1 MKLLF
6 TLLLVCYSLSYA
18 QGDRYEKYRMVDTT
32 TYRPVRSLYFYDLT
46 IKESPNEG
54 NAILEWK
61 SQRNITYHMI
71 EMRDPETDELIY
83 RQKHYTNTAE
93 FPSDGKFTIFPLYH
107 RQKGTPISISLKEAK
122 ARNYKPVSTDSYYK
136 ALEKEQEI
144 KDWEK
149 QRATWIKEN
158 ARRRKQAADE
168 RANRVT
174 PKAFVLIVIV
184 LVVAV
189 IIVFGIGLVRY
200 LTKDNEQVPAR
211 RGNDDHL
218 WD

>member
-18 QGDRYEKYRMVDTT
+18 QEDRYEKYRMVDNT
-32 TYRPVRSLYFYDLT
+32 TYRPVGSLYFYDLT
-46 IKESPNEG
+46 IKQSPNEG
-54 NAILEWK
+54 KVILEWK
-61 SQRNITYHMI
+61 SKRNITYHMI

-83 RQKHYTNTAE
+83 RQKHYTNIAE
-93 FPSDGKFTIFPLYH
+93 FPSDGNFTIYPLYNH
-107 RQKGTPISISLKEAK
+107 QKGTSISISLKEAQ

-144 KDWEK
+144 KNWEK
-149 QRATWIKEN
+149 QRATWEKEE
-158 ARRRKQAADE
+158 AKRRKQAADE

-174 PKAFVLIVIV
+174 PKAFALIVIV

-189 IIVFGIGLVRY
+189 IIVFGIGLVSY
-200 LTKDNEQVPAR
+200 LTKENEQAYTR
-211 RGNDDHL
+211 RGKDDHL
-218 WD
+218 